1 METEEK
7 GGIASAL
14 ARQAAAEDEGALKVI
29 VAPDGTLAGMVFV
42 RRLRCSASPA
52 ARFPSGRLS
61 AGGR

>member
-29 VAPDGTLAGMVFV
+29 VAPDGNLAGMVEGVVV
-42 RRLRCSASPA
+42 RSQYWM
-52 ARFPSGRLS
+52 FT
-61 AGGR
+61 